1 MFKTI
6 KKKVWAFDA
15 EWIPD
20 PLAGRILYRLPPDL
34 PDRDV
39 LSVMWQKGGAT
50 EEDPT
55 PYLKTVLCRIVSIAA
70 VVRRQD
76 GDDVKLRLWSLPH
89 DSRDPAQTDER
100 HVVGTFL
107 EKAGQYKPQL
117 VGFNSASADLKAMI
131 QRGVVLGLS
140 MPEFCKR
147 PNKPWEGD
155 DYFDSR
161 NCEASVDLTNVVGGW
176 GTKTPS
182 LNEIATL
189 SGIPGKMD
197 VDGEQVAFL
206 WLDGN
211 LDKIIAYNECDALT
225 TYLLWL
231 RIAHFGG
238 HFTTVRYEDEQRLV
252 RDMIH
257 TEMAQRGK
265 VHLQNF
271 LDEWDRLKEN
281 SGANAMASGTSPED
295 LSRKSPGAPHSN
307 QSRDK

>member
-6 KKKVWAFDA
+6 RNRAWAFDA

-20 PLAGRILYRLPPDL
+20 PVAGRLLYKLPADL
-34 PDRDV
+34 PENDV
-39 LSVMWQKGGAT
+39 FNVMWQKGGAT

-70 VVRRQD
+70 VERRQE
-76 GDDVKLRLWSLPH
+76 GTDVKLHLLSLPR
-89 DSRDPAQTDER
+89 DSQDPAQTDER

-107 EKAGQYKPQL
+107 AKAGQYKPQL

-131 QRGVVLGLS
+131 QRSVVLGLS
-140 MPEFCKR
+140 MPDFCKR

-161 NCEASVDLTNVVGGW
+161 NSEASVDLKDVIGGW
-176 GTKTPS
+176 GKTAPS

-197 VDGEQVAFL
+197 VDGEQVASL
-206 WLDGN
+206 WLDGD

-231 RIAHFGG
+231 RIAYFGG
-238 HFTTVRYEDEQRLV
+238 HFSTSQYEQEQKLV
-252 RDMIH
+252 RDMID
-257 TEMAQRGK
+257 TEIAQNGK
-265 VHLQNF
+265 DHMKGF
-271 LDEWDRLKEN
+271 LEEWDRLK
-281 SGANAMASGTSPED
+281 GVLGQVTKD
-295 LSRKSPGAPHSN
+295 PG
-307 QSRDK
+307 

>member
-1 MFKTI
+1 MFKTV
-6 KKKVWAFDA
+6 KNRVWAFDA

-20 PLAGRILYRLPPDL
+20 PAAGRVLYKLPAELADT
-34 PDRDV
+34 DV
-39 LSVMWQKGGAT
+39 LNVMWQKGGAS

-70 VVRRQD
+70 VERRQE
-76 GDDVKLRLWSLPH
+76 GGEVKLHLLSLPRV
-89 DSRDPAQTDER
+89 SRDPDQMDER
-100 HVVGTFL
+100 HIVDTFL
-107 EKAGQYKPQL
+107 SKAGQYKPQL
-117 VGFNSASADLKAMI
+117 VGFNSASADLKALI
-131 QRGVVLGLS
+131 QRAVVLGLS

-161 NCEASVDLTNVVGGW
+161 NSEAGVDLKDVIGGW
-176 GTKTPS
+176 GKMSPS

-197 VDGEQVAFL
+197 VDGEQVASL
-206 WLDGN
+206 WLNGN

-238 HFTTVRYEDEQRLV
+238 HFTTPQYEQEQELV
-252 RDMIH
+252 REMIA
-257 TEMAQRGK
+257 TEIAQNGK
-265 VHLQNF
+265 EHMKGF
-271 LDEWDRLKEN
+271 LDEWDRLK
-281 SGANAMASGTSPED
+281 GVLGHT
-295 LSRKSPGAPHSN
+295 R
-307 QSRDK
+307 

>member
-6 KKKVWAFDA
+6 RNRVWAFDA

-20 PLAGRILYRLPPDL
+20 PLAGRLLYKLPADL

-39 LSVMWQKGGAT
+39 FDVMWKKGGAT

-70 VVRRQD
+70 VERLQE
-76 GDDVKLRLWSLPH
+76 GTDVKLHLLSVPR

-100 HVVGTFL
+100 HIVGTFL
-107 EKAGQYKPQL
+107 TKAGQYKPQL

-140 MPEFCKR
+140 MPDFCRR

-161 NCEASVDLTNVVGGW
+161 NCEASVDLKDVLGGW
-176 GTKTPS
+176 GKATPS

-197 VDGEQVAFL
+197 VDGEQVASL

-231 RIAHFGG
+231 RVAHFGG
-238 HFTTVRYEDEQRLV
+238 HFTTPQYEHEQKLV
-252 RDMIH
+252 GDLIEA
-257 TEMAQRGK
+257 EMAHGKAHMRG
-265 VHLQNF
+265 F
-271 LDEWDRLKEN
+271 LDEWDRLKGILEQAGEGWEYRRN
-281 SGANAMASGTSPED
+281 
-295 LSRKSPGAPHSN
+295 RYVC
-307 QSRDK
+307 

>member
-6 KKKVWAFDA
+6 KNRVWAFDA

-20 PLAGRILYRLPPDL
+20 PLAGRLLYKLPADL
-34 PDRDV
+34 PDKDV
-39 LSVMWQKGGAT
+39 FAVMWQKGGAT

-70 VVRRQD
+70 VERRLE
-76 GDDVKLRLWSLPH
+76 GTDVKLHLLSLPR
-89 DSRDPAQTDER
+89 DSRDPDQTDER
-100 HVVGTFL
+100 HVVGTFVT
-107 EKAGQYKPQL
+107 KAGQYKPQL

-131 QRGVVLGLS
+131 QRAVVLGLS
-140 MPEFCKR
+140 MPDFCKR

-161 NCEASVDLTNVVGGW
+161 NSEASVDLKEVIGGW
-176 GTKTPS
+176 GKTAPS

-197 VDGEQVAFL
+197 VDGEQVASL
-206 WLDGN
+206 WLNGD

-231 RIAHFGG
+231 RIAYFGG
-238 HFTTVRYEDEQRLV
+238 HFTQPQYEQEQKLV
-252 RDMIH
+252 REMID
-257 TEMAQRGK
+257 TEIAQNGK
-265 VHLQNF
+265 EHMKGF
-271 LDEWDRLKEN
+271 LDEWDRLK
-281 SGANAMASGTSPED
+281 GVLGQ
-295 LSRKSPGAPHSN
+295 LSTDG
-307 QSRDK
+307 Q

>member
-6 KKKVWAFDA
+6 RNRVWAFDA
-15 EWIPD
+15 EWIPY
-20 PLAGRILYRLPPDL
+20 PLAGRLLYKLPADL

-39 LSVMWQKGGAT
+39 FDVMWKKGGAT

-70 VVRRQD
+70 VERLQE
-76 GDDVKLRLWSLPH
+76 GTDVKLHLLSLPR

-100 HVVGTFL
+100 HIVGTFL
-107 EKAGQYKPQL
+107 TKAGQYKPQL

-131 QRGVVLGLS
+131 QRAVVLGLS
-140 MPEFCKR
+140 MPDFCRR

-161 NCEASVDLTNVVGGW
+161 NCEASVDLKDVLGGW
-176 GTKTPS
+176 GKATPS

-197 VDGEQVAFL
+197 VDGEQVASL

-231 RIAHFGG
+231 RVAHFGG
-238 HFTTVRYEDEQRLV
+238 HFTTPQYEHEQKLV
-252 RDMIH
+252 GDLIEA
-257 TEMAQRGK
+257 EMAHGKAHMRG
-265 VHLQNF
+265 F
-271 LDEWDRLKEN
+271 LDEWDRLKGILEQA
-281 SGANAMASGTSPED
+281 GEGRE
-295 LSRKSPGAPHSN
+295 
-307 QSRDK
+307 